1 MFSIHYRRKNHGSA
15 NMSWMYVVLQ
25 KSRICILLISWMKSG
40 RSFVIWRAPVW
51 ISSLLGALNGW
62 PPWSFY
68 MPLLKDRVEE
78 LGPQNESVRS
88 FPRGKAELLY
98 AVFVK
103 SSWLLWRRTKK
114 QQEHKPILL
123 QRSIPENPQKVKE
136 SMVLILSTSA
146 IIGAKTSAVPHF
158 LTGLPFWIVASG
170 NIGTMVENRQLLKD
184 GIRLQMK
191 YRFNT
196 WKCCIFS
203 LVSIHSY

>member
-114 QQEHKPILL
+114 TTRTQADSLA
-123 QRSIPENPQKVKE
+123 
-136 SMVLILSTSA
+136 T
-146 IIGAKTSAVPHF
+146 F
-158 LTGLPFWIVASG
+158 
-170 NIGTMVENRQLLKD
+170 
-184 GIRLQMK
+184 
-191 YRFNT
+191 YT
-196 WKCCIFS
+196 WKPSKSQGIHGLDFEHQCHHRCEDFSCATLFDGSALLDCCQWKHRHHGWKSSAFKGWHQTPNE
-203 LVSIHSY
+203 V

>member
-1 MFSIHYRRKNHGSA
+1 MQFLPR
-15 NMSWMYVVLQ
+15 VLD
-25 KSRICILLISWMKSG
+25 SYG
-40 RSFVIWRAPVW
+40 
-51 ISSLLGALNGW
+51 
-62 PPWSFY
+62 
-68 MPLLKDRVEE
+68 DE
-78 LGPQNESVRS
+78 
-88 FPRGKAELLY
+88 
-98 AVFVK
+98 
-103 SSWLLWRRTKK
+103 KK

-123 QRSIPENPQKVKE
+123 QRSTPENPQKVKE